1 MGQFDPSSFL
11 NATID
16 QPLDTKIIPCPEG
29 EYTAMISGDPE
40 FRTVARK
47 DGSGDIAILQ
57 IKWDIQ
63 SDIAKAETSR
73 NPLIVRQEIMMDTTE
88 GGGLDLGKGKNIG
101 LGRLRE
107 AVGMNKPGVVFS
119 FRDLPGKMATV
130 KVTHRTGGEKN
141 PDAIYDEIRAV
152 APLSR

>member
-1 MGQFDPSSFL
+1 MGTFNPEQFL

-16 QPLDTKIIPCPEG
+16 TALDTSVVPCPEG
-29 EYTAMISGDPE
+29 EYLAMISGDPD
-40 FRTVARK
+40 FRSVARK
-47 DGSGDIAILQ
+47 DGSGDIAILV

-63 SDIAKAETSR
+63 SEIAKAATSR

-107 AVGMNKPGVVFS
+107 AVGMNVPGKPFS

-130 KVTHRTGGEKN
+130 KVTHRAGGEKN

-152 APLSR
+152 APAK